1 MFNIAILLGTFTGGG
16 IERAV
21 LTFLSS
27 LDRSQFSP
35 HIICYMKGGNLMS
48 RFVALDV
55 PIYEVPLHSWNMPY
69 VIFQV
74 TRYLKQERIRLI
86 HSHAYHADVVARLA
100 ARHAKIPVVNTLHTN
115 STWKREPKS
124 VLHRVRRYIDQFT
137 ARHYGIGFIGL
148 TESIRQFHINCMHY
162 PVKTWRIIS
171 NPLDLSRLNAGSG
184 DRSAVRQALGISPDQ
199 IVVLAV
205 GNLLPVKGHT
215 YLLDAISLLN
225 PESRKRVRVLIC
237 GEGRERGHLE
247 KKIQALKLQDHVQ
260 LLGYREDVGALMA
273 ASDIFAMPSL
283 SEGQSVAILEAMAVG
298 LPLLVTSQGA
308 HCDFLKN
315 NQNAKLV
322 EPANSKGLYVVLEDM
337 IKFESIREHLGK
349 SAFATLQ
356 KMPVMH
362 SVDKQQAFYIEL
374 LDQWR

>member
-1 MFNIAILLGTFTGGG
+1 MAILLGTFTGGG

-35 HIICYMKGGNLMS
+35 HIICYMKGGNLTS
-48 RFVALDV
+48 RFETLDV

-74 TRYLKQERIRLI
+74 TRYLKQKRIRLI
-86 HSHAYHADVVARLA
+86 HSHAYHADIVARVA
-100 ARHAKIPVVNTLHTN
+100 AHHAKIPVVNTLHTN
-115 STWKREPKS
+115 STWKRKPKS
-124 VLHRVRRYIDQFT
+124 ALHRVRRHLDRFT

-171 NPLDLSRLNAGSG
+171 NPLDLSRLNAGPG
-184 DRSAVRQALGISPDQ
+184 DRLAVRQALGISSDQ

-225 PESRKRVRVLIC
+225 SESRKKIRVLIC

-247 KKIQALKLQDHVQ
+247 KRIQALKLQDHVQ
-260 LLGYREDVGALMA
+260 LLGYREDVGTLMA

-315 NQNAKLV
+315 NQNAKIV
-322 EPANSKGLYVVLEDM
+322 KPANSKELAEALEDM
-337 IKFESIREHLGK
+337 LKSSENRDRLGHAVLGTFQ
-349 SAFATLQ
+349 SMSVTQ
-356 KMPVMH
+356 
-362 SVDKQQAFYIEL
+362 SVDQQQEFYLEL
-374 LDQWR
+374 VDL